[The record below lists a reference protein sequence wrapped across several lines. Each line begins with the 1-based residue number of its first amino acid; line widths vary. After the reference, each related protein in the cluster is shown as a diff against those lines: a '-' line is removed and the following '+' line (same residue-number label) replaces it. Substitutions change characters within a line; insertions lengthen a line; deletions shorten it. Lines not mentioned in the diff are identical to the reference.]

1 MQYKNKI
8 ICLILAI
15 ISSFSILV
23 ELDKKTIIEVSG
35 KSTIG
40 LAFLILGLFLYN
52 YYKNY
57 KKEERYIGFN
67 ILAIIFSIF
76 MIFGYSYDKLNSW
89 DYVFGNLSFILVSI
103 IKFIGFYTLFSISI
117 HKLYILIKNKKIKEY
132 RNKLVNKF
140 LKRPILYSA
149 IIILLCW
156 LPYII
161 SFYPSILSP
170 DPTNQIKSF
179 FNIPT
184 RYIDGVHLVDENVL
198 LTNDNPLIH
207 TTILGGSV
215 KIGHALGNDNLG
227 LFIYSI
233 IQITILLS
241 VFSYSIKYLIKEK
254 VPNIFILITLG
265 IYSLIPLFP
274 LYAMSA
280 IKDVIFGAFMFLY
293 IIKLYDLIKYNNF
306 NNKDFLKLAILILLV
321 CLTRNNGIYHVLLSL
336 PFVLIFLK
344 TVRKKILLVLVSS
357 ITIYLLFSTVGL
369 SILHVTPGNKREMF
383 SIPFQQ
389 TARYVKYYGDDLN
402 DEEKEIIDKVLY
414 IDTIA
419 ERYDPVKADK
429 VKYGFN
435 ALSSKED
442 FSNYLKLWGKLFFRH
457 PDAYIEATAN
467 NIYGYFYPNTTKWY
481 IYYKEY
487 KDRLNET
494 GIFDYHYNNL
504 NVTRSIL
511 FGYGKA
517 FPRIPII
524 GMFANIGFMVWMY
537 LFMLVFLIKEKLS
550 KYIVVLAPALSLIL
564 VCIAGPVNT
573 YFRYTL
579 PYVFAF
585 PVTVA
590 LLYNLFKNKEKSL

>member
-1 MQYKNKI
+1 MHYKNKI

-35 KSTIG
+35 RRTIS

-57 KKEERYIGFN
+57 KKEENYIGFK
-67 ILAIIFSIF
+67 ILASIFSLF

-89 DYVFGNLSFILVSI
+89 DYVFGNIVFFLMSI
-103 IKFIGFYTLFSISI
+103 IKFIGFYTLFNISI
-117 HKLYILIKNKKIKEY
+117 HKLYSLIKTKKLKECKNKV
-132 RNKLVNKF
+132 VNKF
-140 LKRPILYSA
+140 LKRPVLYST

-161 SFYPSILSP
+161 GFYPTILSP

-184 RYIDGVHLVDENVL
+184 RYVDGVELVDENVL
-198 LTNDNPLIH
+198 LTNDNPILH
-207 TTILGGSV
+207 TTILGGSL

-241 VFSYSIKYLIKEK
+241 VFIYSIKYLIKEK
-254 VPNIFILITLG
+254 VPNIFIFITLG
-265 IYSLIPLFP
+265 IYSLVPLFP

-280 IKDVIFGAFMFLY
+280 VKDGIFGAFMFLY

-306 NNKDFLKLAILILLV
+306 TNKDHIKLVILLLLV
-321 CLTRNNGIYHVLLSL
+321 CLTRNNGVYHVLLSL
-336 PFVLIFLK
+336 PFTLIFLK
-344 TVRKKILLVLVSS
+344 NVRKQILMVLVSS
-357 ITIYLLFSTVGL
+357 VTIYLLFINVGL
-369 SILHVTPGNKREMF
+369 ELLHVTPGNKREMF

-389 TARYVKYYGDDLN
+389 TARYVKYYGDDLT
-402 DEEKEIIDKVLY
+402 DKEREIIDKVLY
-414 IDTIA
+414 IDTLA
-419 ERYDPVKADK
+419 ERYSPVKADA
-429 VKYGFN
+429 VKNKFN
-435 ALSSKED
+435 ALASKED
-442 FSNYLKLWGKLFFRH
+442 FSNYLKLWFKLLFRH
-457 PDAYIEATAN
+457 PDAYIQAIAN

-494 GIFDYHYNNL
+494 GIFNYHYNNL
-504 NVTRSIL
+504 DVTRKIL
-511 FGYGKA
+511 SGYGVA

-537 LFMLVFLIKEKLS
+537 LFMLVFLIKEKLNR
-550 KYIVVLAPALSLIL
+550 YIVVLAPALSLIL
-564 VCIAGPVNT
+564 VCVAGPVNT

-590 LLYNLFKNKEKSL
+590 LLYNLYKNKEKSL